1 MKKKDDILEKKEI
14 VENEK
19 SLDGTNV
26 EQKIEKAKEEKT
38 VPAKKLPGILKK
50 SYTRKKLNK
59 LLNHIYV
66 PTHRA
71 MVEELF
77 VPNPKKEG
85 KFYIPRD
92 KMLLKSQAKKLK
104 RIGKEVASQKFS
116 LRIIPLVATI
126 IICIAVVLLVCTFK
140 NVVVRKLLTNT
151 MQGIFEAKTDIE
163 YINVEILGSSV
174 TIKGLY
180 QGYKEDPMKN
190 LFQFDKIDIDFNLTE
205 LLRGKF
211 DLQNIAVEGINVM
224 TARKTSAALPNLK
237 ASKNKFQLGIENK
250 IKIAQEATKEELNKL
265 FDAYNPKAILN
276 NVQSQLKSPTV
287 AKEVYTV
294 GDTLVTKWKEKPAEI
309 SNDVKL
315 FSEKVKQFSEA
326 DYSNLSDREKILD
339 LISNITTLIKEG
351 KKLTEKTKTL
361 VNEVKVD
368 AKQIKTSS
376 VAIQNAIKNDTNFV
390 KTEVNKIKSFKI
402 KDGVKLLSGPI
413 ETIVYKVVG
422 KYYPYLKQGVGL
434 ALEAKAQADQKPKV
448 DEKPDSSRKRLPGKN
463 IYYRRNTI
471 PKFIIENMSV
481 SGVNFAAKAT
491 DISSDMDKRG
501 KPAIANLN
509 LDIKNQNHFGDII
522 VDTRKNST
530 NPLVGINYGGTN
542 YPVAFSTP
550 VFGLDSSSVISGK
563 LSVMKDGSVSIGA
576 DLHLQNLLFQTET
589 FEPEYAYRLYSK
601 ALSYIDDMKVGM
613 DLMFSNDDKFDLK
626 LSSDA
631 DKQFVKVLTSLVNDE
646 LKIIID
652 STLTKVSDL
661 LNEKTNGA
669 VSKLNEFIDLENGIN
684 SESIK
689 LDKLN
694 NLLEAKRKEL
704 EAKLEN
710 TAKNAAKKAIGDA
723 LGNLKLPF

>member
-1 MKKKDDILEKKEI
+1 
-14 VENEK
+14 
-19 SLDGTNV
+19 
-26 EQKIEKAKEEKT
+26 
-38 VPAKKLPGILKK
+38 
-50 SYTRKKLNK
+50 
-59 LLNHIYV
+59 
-66 PTHRA
+66 
-71 MVEELF
+71 
-77 VPNPKKEG
+77 
-85 KFYIPRD
+85 
-92 KMLLKSQAKKLK
+92 
-104 RIGKEVASQKFS
+104 
-116 LRIIPLVATI
+116 
-126 IICIAVVLLVCTFK
+126 
-140 NVVVRKLLTNT
+140 
-151 MQGIFEAKTDIE
+151 
-163 YINVEILGSSV
+163 
-174 TIKGLY
+174 
-180 QGYKEDPMKN
+180 
-190 LFQFDKIDIDFNLTE
+190 
-205 LLRGKF
+205 
-211 DLQNIAVEGINVM
+211 M

-265 FDAYNPKAILN
+265 FDAYNPNAILN

-309 SNDVKL
+309 SNEVKQ

-361 VNEVKVD
+361 VNDVKVD

-530 NPLVGINYGGTN
+530 NPLVGISYGGTN

-576 DLHLQNLLFQTET
+576 DLHLQNLLFKTET

>member
-1 MKKKDDILEKKEI
+1 MKKKDDILGKKEI
-14 VENEK
+14 VVNEK
-19 SLDGTNV
+19 SLDGTIV

-126 IICIAVVLLVCTFK
+126 IICITVVLLVCTFK

-309 SNDVKL
+309 SNEVKL

-576 DLHLQNLLFQTET
+576 DLHLQNLLFKTET

-669 VSKLNEFIDLENGIN
+669 VSKLNEFIDFENGIN